1 MLEFNGTAIV
11 LAISFII
18 FVVLEN
24 FIFYRPLKKTM
35 DERAQYIAQNETSAD
50 EDYSA
55 ANILINKKD
64 EKIADAQ
71 GKSSE
76 ILNATAA
83 RVQEEFDNTVKNL
96 KTNSNKS
103 VDEMKAALVQE
114 KVVVKDNLKN
124 DIGAYASEIISK
136 ILKKDV
142 SVVNVNDDIVDRAMR
157 GEL

>member
-11 LAISFII
+11 LAISFVI

-35 DERAQYIAQNETSAD
+35 DERAQYIAQNETAAD
-50 EDYSA
+50 EDYCT
-55 ANILINKKD
+55 ANVLINQKD

-76 ILNATAA
+76 ILNATAT
-83 RVQEEFDNTVKNL
+83 RVQEEFDTTVKNM
-96 KTNSNKS
+96 KTKSNKS
-103 VDEMKAALVQE
+103 LDDMKTALLQE
-114 KVVVKDNLKN
+114 KAVVKDNLKN